1 MTRFKLILEITN
13 LNFMDRETFARNYFS
28 GLFANWVGKIS
39 NEFII
44 SIDMN
49 PDDEELIEL
58 HEEFVYELK
67 DLLDRYSFDEG
78 DKDDL
83 NNLMNKISPN

>member
-1 MTRFKLILEITN
+1 
-13 LNFMDRETFARNYFS
+13 MDRETFGRNFFS
-28 GLFANWVGKIS
+28 GLFANWIGKLS

-44 SIDMN
+44 RIDMD

>member
-1 MTRFKLILEITN
+1 
-13 LNFMDRETFARNYFS
+13 MDRETFGRNFFS
-28 GLFANWVGKIS
+28 GLFANWIGKLS

-44 SIDMN
+44 RIDMN

-83 NNLMNKISPN
+83 NNLINKISPN

>member
-1 MTRFKLILEITN
+1 
-13 LNFMDRETFARNYFS
+13 MDKETFGRNFFS
-28 GLFANWVGKIS
+28 GLFANWIGKLS

-44 SIDMN
+44 RIDMD
-49 PDDEELIEL
+49 PDDEDLIEL

-78 DKDDL
+78 YKDDL
-83 NNLMNKISPN
+83 NDLINKVSPN

>member
-1 MTRFKLILEITN
+1 
-13 LNFMDRETFARNYFS
+13 MDRETFGRNFFS
-28 GLFANWVGKIS
+28 GLFANWIGKLS

-44 SIDMN
+44 RIDMD

-83 NNLMNKISPN
+83 NNLINKISPN

>member
-1 MTRFKLILEITN
+1 
-13 LNFMDRETFARNYFS
+13 
-28 GLFANWVGKIS
+28 
-39 NEFII
+39 
-44 SIDMN
+44 MN